1 MATRTETLTSVLAA
15 VNKVK
20 NTSFTPAGVDEET
33 FLGGD
38 LGIDSIEMLE
48 IWFDIEKILS
58 IQVSDSE
65 KRDKY
70 TLGEVLDMVH
80 GKVEGLADVQK

>member
-1 MATRTETLTSVLAA
+1 MATRTETLNSVLTA

-20 NTSFTPAGVDEET
+20 NTSFAPGDVNDET
-33 FLGGD
+33 YLGGD

-58 IQVSDSE
+58 IPISDAE